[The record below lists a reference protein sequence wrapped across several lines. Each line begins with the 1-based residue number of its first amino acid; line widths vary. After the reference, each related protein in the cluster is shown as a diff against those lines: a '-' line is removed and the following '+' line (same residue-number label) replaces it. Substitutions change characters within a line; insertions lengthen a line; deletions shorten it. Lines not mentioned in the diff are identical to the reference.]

1 MTRSDRN
8 DSSTSPD
15 ATFPRRDWI
24 VLPALG
30 LLTICFVFLVTEL
43 AARRMFP
50 VSKTLMA
57 SCLVLNDPST
67 GTRAIPNSVCWEKS
81 PESVGEEYRFNSC
94 GHRAGMECGP
104 KPQGTYRIVM
114 LGSSIALGERVR
126 REDSFAALL
135 PMELSRLSGHKVELY
150 NEAMGWSFAGS
161 TALRFDNALNAQPD
175 LILWP
180 LTVNDI
186 QGSTFTPFV
195 PEKIGFSRS
204 MTLREKAWLRIKA
217 AFSSR
222 SVLTSLS
229 DVFSHTRTAV
239 LVRHYMYESQSQYV
253 NAALKSRDGDF
264 GFLKTEPGEKWK
276 VQLQQFEGVAAGME
290 RRAKAANIPF
300 VATYVPIRA
309 QAAMI
314 SMGNWPAGFDPYL
327 IDNELRS
334 IIERHG
340 GIYISILHD
349 YRSVPN
355 PEQTYYPVDGHPN
368 AAGHALI
375 ARLLAKELTSGA
387 VPALK
392 APERAQAELER
403 GK

>member
-1 MTRSDRN
+1 
-8 DSSTSPD
+8 
-15 ATFPRRDWI
+15 
-24 VLPALG
+24 
-30 LLTICFVFLVTEL
+30 
-43 AARRMFP
+43 
-50 VSKTLMA
+50 
-57 SCLVLNDPST
+57 
-67 GTRAIPNSVCWEKS
+67 
-81 PESVGEEYRFNSC
+81 
-94 GHRAGMECGP
+94 
-104 KPQGTYRIVM
+104 
-114 LGSSIALGERVR
+114 
-126 REDSFAALL
+126 
-135 PMELSRLSGHKVELY
+135 
-150 NEAMGWSFAGS
+150 
-161 TALRFDNALNAQPD
+161 
-175 LILWP
+175 
-180 LTVNDI
+180 
-186 QGSTFTPFV
+186 
-195 PEKIGFSRS
+195 